1 MVETTLTYDDL
12 AISPSMIYEQ
22 MGYGSSVPDADVQAE
37 VDSILQQIRKILR
50 PRYAFFIAEGV
61 LDDDTNMLT
70 LSHNLEG
77 TNVSKA
83 FSSSGTFSVGRIIS
97 RQLRG
102 SRQFVV
108 FVCTSGMTYQM
119 LHDRL
124 TEEGDMVR
132 LFVADAIGSV
142 IAERT
147 ADCMQAEVAAYIA
160 GRGYKNTNRFSPG
173 YCGWHV
179 SEQRRL
185 FSLFPQSAP
194 CGVTLTDSCLMIPIK
209 SVSGVIGIG
218 SSVRCLD
225 YSCGLCDMK
234 QCYKRRAR
242 GIAENQ

>member
-1 MVETTLTYDDL
+1 MDSALYANYLNILKHELVPALGCTEPI
-12 AISPSMIYEQ
+12 AIAYASAKAVQVLGEF
-22 MGYGSSVPDADVQAE
+22 PDTIE
-37 VDSILQQIRKILR
+37 MSCSGNIIK
-50 PRYAFFIAEGV
+50 
-61 LDDDTNMLT
+61 
-70 LSHNLEG
+70 
-77 TNVSKA
+77 NVK
-83 FSSSGTFSVGRIIS
+83 G
-97 RQLRG
+97 
-102 SRQFVV
+102 
-108 FVCTSGMTYQM
+108 
-119 LHDRL
+119 
-124 TEEGDMVR
+124 GDMVR

-147 ADCMQAEVAAYIA
+147 ADCMQTEVAAYIA
-160 GRGYKNTNRFSPG
+160 SRGYKNTNRFSPG

>member
-50 PRYAFFIAEGV
+50 PRYAFFIADGV

-124 TEEGDMVR
+124 TEEGIWC
-132 LFVADAIGSV
+132 A
-142 IAERT
+142 
-147 ADCMQAEVAAYIA
+147 
-160 GRGYKNTNRFSPG
+160 
-173 YCGWHV
+173 
-179 SEQRRL
+179 
-185 FSLFPQSAP
+185 
-194 CGVTLTDSCLMIPIK
+194 CLWLMP
-209 SVSGVIGIG
+209 
-218 SSVRCLD
+218 
-225 YSCGLCDMK
+225 
-234 QCYKRRAR
+234 
-242 GIAENQ
+242 